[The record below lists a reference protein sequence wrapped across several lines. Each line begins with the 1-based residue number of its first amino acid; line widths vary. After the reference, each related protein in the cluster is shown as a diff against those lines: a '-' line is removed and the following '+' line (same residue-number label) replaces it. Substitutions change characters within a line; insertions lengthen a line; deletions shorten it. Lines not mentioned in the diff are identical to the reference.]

1 MRNIL
6 RYIITLLV
14 LSNTLPAH
22 VISHFFAE
30 QKEDTV
36 HLQFDVGYAIP
47 ETRDNPYEPAPNLK
61 WLQSRSESEHEHLR
75 HEAEKYLNTCLEL
88 QQRNQVIPLSISF
101 PDFDSS
107 PPSFTKLL
115 NERAYYRIIIKPAK
129 LDLSNPLSL
138 HWLEGKHP
146 DLVVGL
152 GDKSYKTIKAGESF
166 ILRSEVSKTTGH
178 TFWIEAFRQGFLHVI
193 PLGLDHILFITGMFF
208 FSRNIRQLFLQSLCF
223 TIAHTITLGIASA
236 GLINFSLT
244 WVEPLIAMSIV
255 YLALENLFFKAQ
267 EPRIRLGIVVFF
279 GLIHGCGF
287 AQALSEWIQRD
298 DRFSI
303 ALLSV
308 NVGVEVAQVCILLT
322 LWYGT
327 QKWWKTNAYKY
338 VRNAINLLIA
348 VVGTV
353 WVLQRINLI

>member
-1 MRNIL
+1 
-6 RYIITLLV
+6 
-14 LSNTLPAH
+14 
-22 VISHFFAE
+22 
-30 QKEDTV
+30 
-36 HLQFDVGYAIP
+36 
-47 ETRDNPYEPAPNLK
+47 
-61 WLQSRSESEHEHLR
+61 
-75 HEAEKYLNTCLEL
+75 
-88 QQRNQVIPLSISF
+88 
-101 PDFDSS
+101 
-107 PPSFTKLL
+107 
-115 NERAYYRIIIKPAK
+115 
-129 LDLSNPLSL
+129 
-138 HWLEGKHP
+138 
-146 DLVVGL
+146 VVGL